1 MGERKK
7 LTGMEKF
14 AYGIGAVGKDMV
26 YMLSA
31 SYILYYFQDI
41 MGVSAI
47 AMGVILLIARVF
59 DAFNDPI
66 MGVIVAKT
74 KTKWGKFRPWLLIG
88 TLTNAVILIVMFS
101 APPSLDGKGLV
112 AYAAI
117 TYILWGIT
125 YTMMDIP
132 YWSMIPAFTDSGK
145 ERENLSAL
153 ARSCAGVGSAIV
165 TIITVMS
172 VAFLGNALLEKKTNP
187 ETVSFDSA
195 VNGLSAYVVLTDD
208 AGNPT
213 STVTE
218 YSADKTAMTVN
229 VKGSQKLFEGVE
241 VEVDGVTKEGVINVT
256 SSNAKVSYDIEGVTT
271 EEGNVSFVIDSIDG
285 KESVVV
291 IYVNAED
298 YAKITQGTDIV
309 GTVDMESTLEVERI
323 GFKYFTIIVG
333 VLFVVFTI
341 ITCVV
346 IKEKSSV
353 EMKTA
358 SVGQMFKALVQNDQ
372 AMTIVATIV
381 LVNVAVYITSNLLI
395 YFFKYDLGGTNWQG
409 NYTIFNMFIGGI
421 QIIAMMLFFPLLRK
435 AFTTLRIFYL
445 AVGSAVAGYG
455 ILLAMSLLGV
465 ESVYIFF
472 IPGFFIMAAVGVLN
486 VIVTVFLANTVDY
499 GEYKNHRR
507 DESVIFS
514 MQTFVVKLASGIAAL
529 VASVCLAVFNIQEDS
544 QGAQTVAMM
553 IKKISDL
560 ITGAGST
567 IDDSSVI
574 GLRLVMTI
582 TPIVALAIAVILFKK
597 KYILTDSK
605 LEEITDELKKR

>member
-1 MGERKK
+1 
-7 LTGMEKF
+7 MEKF

-271 EEGNVSFVIDSIDG
+271 EEGNVSFIIDSIDG

>member
-256 SSNAKVSYDIEGVTT
+256 SSNAKVSYDIEGVTA
-271 EEGNVSFVIDSIDG
+271 EEGNVSFIIDSIDG

-605 LEEITDELKKR
+605 LEKITDELKKR